1 MAGDMVSFSTDLL
14 TSLRDCDLQ
23 QVKIQLTFLILENST
38 SVSGVYMCVRVHA
51 HVKNLTNAYIPP

>member
-23 QVKIQLTFLILENST
+23 QVKIQLTFLILENSA
-38 SVSGVYMCVRVHA
+38 SVSDVYMCVCVHA